1 MVWPGTLYR
10 MSTAPNRDVVKE
22 LLLAAPHEFVGM
34 RNALLGRLKRAGPAA
49 VALGRL
55 GGKAAAGAGV
65 KKRYAA
71 MTAEARSELARRAA
85 RAKRAKVK
93 KAK

>member
-1 MVWPGTLYR
+1 MVPSYR
-10 MSTAPNRDVVKE
+10 MSTAPNRDVVKK

-34 RNALLGRLKRAGPAA
+34 RNALLGRLKRAGRAA

-85 RAKRAKVK
+85 RAKWAKVK

>member
-1 MVWPGTLYR
+1 MPKR
-10 MSTAPNRDVVKE
+10 K
-22 LLLAAPHEFVGM
+22 
-34 RNALLGRLKRAGPAA
+34 NAAA

-71 MTAEARSELARRAA
+71 MTAAARRELARRAA
-85 RAKRAKVK
+85 RAKWAKVK
-93 KAK
+93 RAK